1 MPEKVIISTLHQV
14 PRYCVSEHKGL
25 VWTST
30 ARSRSFAH
38 DLIAVTKSLAGGE
51 SHAYRH
57 MMNEARKDIVHGLA
71 EQARLLGANAVLG
84 VQMNSTQI
92 LPATI
97 DIYAY
102 GTAVVLEKERR
113 K

>member
-1 MPEKVIISTLHQV
+1 MAEKIIVSVLQTV
-14 PRYCVSEHKGL
+14 PGYRSVEHKGL

-30 ARSRSFAH
+30 ARSKSIVHDFVAVTRSF
-38 DLIAVTKSLAGGE
+38 AGGE
-51 SHAYRH
+51 SHAYRK

-71 EQARLLGANAVLG
+71 EQARILGANAVLG
-84 VQMNSTQI
+84 LQMNSTQI
-92 LPATI
+92 MPATI

-102 GTAVVLEKERR
+102 GSAVVIEKERR

>member
-1 MPEKVIISTLHQV
+1 MADKVIVSTLHAIPGYRIV
-14 PRYCVSEHKGL
+14 EHKGL

-30 ARSRSFAH
+30 ARSKSIVH
-38 DLIAVTKSLAGGE
+38 DFVAVTKSLAGGE

-84 VQMNSTQI
+84 LQMNSTQI
-92 LPATI
+92 MPATI

-102 GTAVVLEKERR
+102 GSAVVVEKERR

>member
-1 MPEKVIISTLHQV
+1 MAEKIIVSTLDFV
-14 PRYCVSEHKGL
+14 PGYRVAEHKGL

-30 ARSRSFAH
+30 ARSKNIVH
-38 DLIAVTKSLAGGE
+38 DFVAVTKSLAGGE
-51 SHAYRH
+51 SNTYRH

-71 EQARLLGANAVLG
+71 EQARMLGANAVLG
-84 VQMNSTQI
+84 VQMSSTQI
-92 LPATI
+92 MPATL